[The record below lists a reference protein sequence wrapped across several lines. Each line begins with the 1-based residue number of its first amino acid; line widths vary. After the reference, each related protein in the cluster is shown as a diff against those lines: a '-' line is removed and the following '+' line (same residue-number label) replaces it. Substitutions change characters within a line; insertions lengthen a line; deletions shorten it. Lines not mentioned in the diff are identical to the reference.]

1 MAMLPLV
8 AVDRATHHRGMTEIV
23 VLTLLLIVIGTLSG
37 LGLAADTRD
46 GKDWKPTQ
54 WPSAAAMGSRSH
66 NDTITS
72 S

>member
-1 MAMLPLV
+1 
-8 AVDRATHHRGMTEIV
+8 MTEIV
-23 VLTLLLIVIGTLSG
+23 VLLLLLIVIGTLSG